1 MMLHIG
7 GMASHMTGDTSEN
20 DRLLAE
26 AAGGDRQVLGVLL
39 ARHRRRLR
47 RMVALRLDRRLQG
60 RIDPSDVIQEA
71 YLEAS
76 ARLADYLRN
85 PSMPFFLWLRFL
97 AGQKLV
103 TLHRHHLGVQMRN
116 AGQDVALCLGPLPEA
131 SSAALAA
138 QLLGRDTDASAAAI
152 RAEMK
157 IRMHEALDSMGA
169 LDREVLALRHFEQLS
184 RAEIAAVMGIS
195 EAAAGK
201 RYIRALERLKQILGH
216 WPGGLEG
223 LRP

>member
-1 MMLHIG
+1 MSHNV
-7 GMASHMTGDTSEN
+7 GMASHMAGNSSET
-20 DRLLAE
+20 DRLRAE
-26 AAGGDRQVLGVLL
+26 AARGDRQFLGVLL
-39 ARHRRRLR
+39 ARHRDRLR

-76 ARLADYLRN
+76 ARLGDYMHN

-116 AGQDVALCLGPLPEA
+116 AGQEVALCQGALPEA

-138 QLLGRDTDASAAAI
+138 QLLGHDTHPSEAAI

-157 IRMHEALDSMGA
+157 IRMQEALNSMGA

-184 RAEIAAVMGIS
+184 RAEIAQMFGIS
-195 EAAAGK
+195 ESAAGK
-201 RYIRALERLKQILGH
+201 RYIRALERLRQILGH
-216 WPGGLEG
+216 WPGGLERR
-223 LRP
+223 RP